1 MDANADRGVN
11 HVDFRDDADDR
22 KRDLRAVNRKRS
34 IFSDNIIH
42 DDLRDR
48 NKNFREKSAHSDIDH
63 LPYPLCTRNKVAELE
78 TDMCFTYKVIDDH

>member
-22 KRDLRAVNRKRS
+22 KRDLRAVNRKQS

-48 NKNFREKSAHSDIDH
+48 NKNVCKASAHSDIDH
-63 LPYPLCTRNKVAELE
+63 LPYPLCCRYEVAEFK
-78 TDMCFTYKVIDDH
+78 TNMCLADKVIDDH